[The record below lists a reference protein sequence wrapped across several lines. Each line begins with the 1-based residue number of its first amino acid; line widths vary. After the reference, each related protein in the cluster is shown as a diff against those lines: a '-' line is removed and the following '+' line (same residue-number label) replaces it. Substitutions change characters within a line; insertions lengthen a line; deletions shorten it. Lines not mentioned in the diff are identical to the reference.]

1 MGRRKDLAFLSA
13 ARRLVVIGIMLAA
26 AVRGAPAQQPTE
38 QEARRLWA
46 TRAELT
52 DLLVRLDQEAAP
64 ALVSLVQRRLND
76 GDLHAGDGVVLD
88 VRGEPQL
95 SDTFVV
101 DGATQVVLP
110 DVGAIPLRGVLFSE
124 LESHMRS
131 QLGQYVREPVVR
143 AWPMVRVL
151 VGGAVAHPGFYLVP
165 ANALISQTLMAA
177 GGVTPDA
184 ELKKLKAMRAGYS
197 VLEGPEMQKA
207 LAQGLTLDGANLRTG
222 DELFV
227 PGTRGGPT
235 RYERVRTIATLLTIP
250 ITIYTLTKIF

>member
-1 MGRRKDLAFLSA
+1 MGRRKDLSFLSA
-13 ARRLVVIGIMLAA
+13 ARRLAVIGIALAA

-38 QEARRLWA
+38 PEARRLWA

-52 DLLVRLDQEAAP
+52 GLLVRLDPEAAP

-76 GDLHAGDGVVLD
+76 GDLHPGDGVVLD
-88 VRGEPQL
+88 VRGEPLL

-101 DGATQVVLP
+101 DGASQVVLP

-143 AWPMVRVL
+143 AQPMVRVL

-165 ANALISQTLMAA
+165 ADALISQTLMAA

-184 ELKKLKAMRAGYS
+184 EMKKLKAMRAGYS

-227 PGTRGGPT
+227 PSNRNGSS
-235 RYERVRTIATLLTIP
+235 RYERVSTMATLLTIP